1 MKKLMIALSC
11 LLIQSSLHAQDID
24 LFKDMDEQNKKEAKE
39 KTDYA
44 AYTFKT
50 TRLTNG
56 HTIENVGRG
65 ILDFRI
71 NHRFGRVNQGAYN
84 LFGLDNASM
93 RMALDYGIT
102 DKLMVGIGRSTFE
115 KQFDGFVKY
124 KLLRQSSGK
133 KNMPI
138 SLSYVA
144 TGILKTLKDPD
155 PTITKNFT
163 DRLYFA
169 HQLLIARKFNDYTSI
184 QLMPTL
190 VHYNIVPT
198 ANDPN
203 DLFSLGIGARQRISK
218 RVNLTGEYYYQF
230 NKLSGY
236 YNSFSVGFDIETGG
250 HVFQLHFTNSTGM
263 TERTFITET
272 TGQWSKGDIHFGFN
286 ISRVFTIVKPKEF
299 KEKW

>member
-1 MKKLMIALSC
+1 MKKLIIALSC

-24 LFKDMDEQNKKEAKE
+24 LFKDMDEQNKKETKD

-56 HTIENVGRG
+56 HTIENVGKG

-133 KNMPI
+133 KHMPI

-184 QLMPTL
+184 QLMPTI

-272 TGQWSKGDIHFGFN
+272 TGQWGKGDIHFGFN
-286 ISRVFTIVKPKEF
+286 ISRVFTVRERKK
-299 KEKW
+299 